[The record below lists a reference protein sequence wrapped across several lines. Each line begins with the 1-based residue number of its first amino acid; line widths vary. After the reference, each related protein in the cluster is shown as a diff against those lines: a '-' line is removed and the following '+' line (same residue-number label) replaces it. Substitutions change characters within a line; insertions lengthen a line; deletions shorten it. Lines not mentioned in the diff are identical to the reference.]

1 MKFGAVSLGLVVGYV
16 RADILARR
24 KKYPSRKE
32 FRHFIDVPYLD
43 DKNKHHT
50 YDVYLAD
57 ESNRKHCCIIDI
69 HGGSYVFGDH
79 IDNYPYAY
87 VLLKMGYDVVLVD
100 YKPNNGRMDIA
111 DLVKDCVLNINHLVS
126 NLEKYDLQND
136 KFVLNGDSAG
146 GHLALLLSL
155 AYQDSKVRETLDI
168 ELKELPIVST
178 VVNCPVYNYA
188 QVGEGMMTNVA
199 LKRMKG
205 PKYKNFEHLN
215 KYSPHSYI
223 KSNKLPLLV
232 TTSSFDFIRN
242 ESLMLNEDMKDKEN
256 YEFFDM
262 VTDNK
267 KADHVHNV
275 IKPKLKESIIVN
287 NKIDE
292 FISKYL
298 KG

>member
-16 RADILARR
+16 RADILKRR

-43 DKNKHHT
+43 DKNKHHA

-100 YKPNNGRMDIA
+100 YKPNNGRMDIS
-111 DLVKDCVLNINHLVS
+111 DLVKDCVSNINHLVA
-126 NLEKYDLQND
+126 NLDKYDLLKD

-155 AYQDSKVRETLDI
+155 AYQDNKVKEALDI
-168 ELKELPIVST
+168 ELKHLDIIST
-178 VVNCPVYNYA
+178 VISCPVYNYTE
-188 QVGEGMMTNVA
+188 VGEGMMNNIA

-205 PKYKNFEHLN
+205 PKYNDKEHLN
-215 KYSPHSYI
+215 RYSPHTYMH
-223 KSNKLPLLV
+223 SNELPLLV

-242 ESLMLNEDMKDKEN
+242 ESLMLNEDMKNKDN
-256 YEFFDM
+256 YEFFDL
-262 VTDNK
+262 VTENK

-275 IKPKLKESIIVN
+275 TKPNLKESIIVN

-292 FISKYL
+292 FIAKYL
-298 KG
+298 